1 MKNSKLPVSVVLLT
15 HNEERNICECLQS
28 CDFAEEIVVV
38 DDDSS
43 DQTVA
48 IAESLGARVF
58 HRSLNGDWGGAQ
70 KTFGIQKATCP
81 WVFLIDADE
90 RVTPTLRT
98 SIQGV
103 VTGVKPKRAY
113 LVQRVSSVL

>member
-58 HRSLNGDWGGAQ
+58 HRSLNGDWGLRRLLEF
-70 KTFGIQKATCP
+70 KRR
-81 WVFLIDADE
+81 
-90 RVTPTLRT
+90 RVRG
-98 SIQGV
+98 SF
-103 VTGVKPKRAY
+103 
-113 LVQRVSSVL
+113 

>member
-1 MKNSKLPVSVVLLT
+1 MVIFIRAYEVDFLMKNSRLPISVVLLT
-15 HNEERNICECLQS
+15 RNEERNVSECLQS

-58 HRSLNGDWGGAQ
+58 HRSLNGDWGPRRLLE
-70 KTFGIQKATCP
+70 F
-81 WVFLIDADE
+81 
-90 RVTPTLRT
+90 
-98 SIQGV
+98 
-103 VTGVKPKRAY
+103 KR
-113 LVQRVSSVL
+113 QRVHGSF

>member
-58 HRSLNGDWGGAQ
+58 HRSLNGDWGGLRRLLEF
-70 KTFGIQKATCP
+70 KKR
-81 WVFLIDADE
+81 
-90 RVTPTLRT
+90 RVRG
-98 SIQGV
+98 SF
-103 VTGVKPKRAY
+103 
-113 LVQRVSSVL
+113 

>member
-15 HNEERNICECLQS
+15 HNEERNIYECLQS

-38 DDDSS
+38 DDDST

-58 HRSLNGDWGGAQ
+58 HRSLNGDWGGSEDFWNS
-70 KTFGIQKATCP
+70 KG
-81 WVFLIDADE
+81 D
-90 RVTPTLRT
+90 
-98 SIQGV
+98 
-103 VTGVKPKRAY
+103 
-113 LVQRVSSVL
+113 VSVALFNRCR